1 MYSDVE
7 QGKENHKFISTAGI
21 TVEISV
27 KKNILNRKKL
37 YQQLDEG
44 GKKKFYFINGYKDV
58 ENKNTGNLYILYNK
72 IKDLYILEF
81 LGYNTIAVFFS
92 LLAYIS
98 PFIFLYHF
106 LGNQTDFSTQL
117 ISVFYEFS
125 F

>member
-1 MYSDVE
+1 MKVE
-7 QGKENHKFISTAGI
+7 KK
-21 TVEISV
+21 
-27 KKNILNRKKL
+27 KKN
-37 YQQLDEG
+37 
-44 GKKKFYFINGYKDV
+44 FINGYKDV
-58 ENKNTGNLYILYNK
+58 ENKNTGNFYILYNK

-117 ISVFYEFS
+117 ISVFYGFS